1 MGIFGKLVKTAFNV
15 AELPLA
21 VAKDVVTLG
30 GIAQGR
36 RETHTR
42 ELVEK
47 IKEDADD

>member
-1 MGIFGKLVKTAFNV
+1 MGLFGKLVKTAFNV

-21 VAKDVVTLG
+21 VVKDVVTLG
-30 GIAQGR
+30 GVAQDR
-36 RETHTR
+36 NESHTR